1 VRPVRILAVSDS
13 VERTLEASSLRDRLG
28 RIDLLVGCGDLP
40 ASYLEYLLTHL
51 NVPAVCVPGNHD
63 PDTYAVPGAWMIDG
77 RFVQAGGITVIG
89 FGGSRRYKSDG
100 RHQYTESEMTFRVA
114 VRMPRL
120 LVRRARWG
128 RGVDVVVTHASPF
141 GVHDA
146 TDWPHLGFQCF
157 RWLIQAARPRLLLHG
172 HTHRDRNLDP
182 DETLV
187 FGTRV
192 ININPHRLVEFVR
205 SA

>member
-1 VRPVRILAVSDS
+1 VRPQRILAVSDS

-89 FGGSRRYKSDG
+89 FGGSRRYKADG

-146 TDWPHLGFQCF
+146 TDWPHLGFRCF
-157 RWLIQAARPRLLLHG
+157 RWLIEAARPRLLLHG
-172 HTHRDRNLDP
+172 HTHRDPNLDP